1 MCERM
6 CAERVSGGGGGLTS
20 RVIVGVQDFD
30 WDAAV
35 AEIDDVCLRSQKAAT
50 AVQPDPPTGGATD
63 IDPATAA
70 TWIYPGG
77 SSV

>member
-1 MCERM
+1 M
-6 CAERVSGGGGGLTS
+6 
-20 RVIVGVQDFD
+20 QDFD